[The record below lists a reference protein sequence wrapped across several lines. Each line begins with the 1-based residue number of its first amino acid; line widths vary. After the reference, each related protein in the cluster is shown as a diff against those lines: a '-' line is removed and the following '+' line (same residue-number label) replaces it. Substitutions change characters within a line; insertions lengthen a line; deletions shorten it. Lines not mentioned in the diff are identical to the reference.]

1 MAEQEIR
8 FADGNITPV
17 ARIGGT
23 VRRAAGRW
31 TPAVHALLR
40 HLEAA
45 GFDGAPRVLGFD
57 ERGREVLTYIEGR
70 TGRPSLRDCG
80 SDGTLV
86 EVARLVRCY
95 HDAVAT
101 FQAPADADWQFQVGA
116 PRAGEIICHNDLA
129 PWNIVFAGGRPV
141 ALIDWD
147 FAAPAPRLWDLA
159 HALWSFT
166 PLYADEGADEGFG
179 PPEERARRMALFC
192 DAYGLADRRG
202 LLDTSGVGTGGSAE
216 VRRTVAGWAWRRYP
230 ERPGVPP
237 APPCGTR
244 SPDQQFVSTRHRINR
259 SVQRSLRVKQET
271 SPHGMEVATPIDMSA
286 RRTIGGTHR
295 QWQAAIAEQSR
306 GGTAS

>member
-1 MAEQEIR
+1 MLAGEEIR

-23 VRRAAGRW
+23 VRRAAGHW

-45 GFDGAPRVLGFD
+45 GFDGAPCVLGFD

-70 TGRPSLRDCG
+70 TGQPSLWDCG

-86 EVARLVRCY
+86 EVARFIRRY

-101 FQAPADADWQFQVGA
+101 FRAPADADWQFQVGA
-116 PRAGEIICHNDLA
+116 PRAGGIICHNDLA
-129 PWNIVFAGGRPV
+129 PWNTVFAGNRPV

-159 HALWSFT
+159 HALWRFT
-166 PLYADEGADEGFG
+166 PLYADDGADEGFG

-192 DAYGLADRRG
+192 DAYGLADRRH
-202 LLDTSGVGTGGSAE
+202 LLDTIE
-216 VRRTVAGWAWRRYP
+216 RRQQVLYDTVAVWGRA
-230 ERPGVPP
+230 GVPGF
-237 APPCGTR
+237 AELWRDGHG
-244 SPDQQFVSTRHRINR
+244 DGILNDLAYLQHHREELEALINN
-259 SVQRSLRVKQET
+259 S
-271 SPHGMEVATPIDMSA
+271 
-286 RRTIGGTHR
+286 
-295 QWQAAIAEQSR
+295 
-306 GGTAS
+306 